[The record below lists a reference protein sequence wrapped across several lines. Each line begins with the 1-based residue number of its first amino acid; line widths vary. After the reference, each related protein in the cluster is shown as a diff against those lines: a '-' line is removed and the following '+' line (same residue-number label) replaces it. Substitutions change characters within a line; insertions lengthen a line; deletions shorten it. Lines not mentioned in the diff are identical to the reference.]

1 MLASQKAYEVLS
13 QTLLECIE
21 ATLQALWQPLS
32 AQLRVS
38 VSSPSLQAVVHTT
51 VALQWLGPWLSQSVA
66 PTAIPIPEAPVSSSS
81 HVEDLVQ
88 IAADVVVMR
97 AVANRVQLYVPPPTM
112 VEAAADA
119 TALLQDAPGEMSL
132 PWFPSAYYGI
142 AMHTILVHI
151 LSWVVR
157 LSKQDSRVIMLP
169 VSHSHSSD
177 ARIDLFFDATVQ
189 LDESA
194 WPAWLGP
201 QAHLQHV
208 LDELG
213 VSTTQAPLTADERAT
228 LPILAP
234 LGDAKNPT
242 YLQIALR
249 RPRSIDLISSVPAS
263 VADGTPSLVR
273 LVHALP
279 LQAMVPHLP
288 NKRVRIFPWGP
299 QKDHRCLQLQ
309 ACLVD
314 LGCDVD
320 IFRPDRMPQQGASAP
335 TSANATPDDALGP
348 PSGSGGATATSPAPG
363 TTSPA
368 GAASPD
374 TVVPSASTLHAVLN
388 GLPHPQAAEMF
399 SEHFLQSVEVEGRE
413 LDLIIVHNN
422 PSVLYGLLAA
432 HVHAP
437 IIYFAPPAALARM
450 ANGVDD
456 TRVVFLPVPVG
467 YVRLLWAIFSAWF
480 VYDSAS
486 MTYRSRN
493 GDGTE
498 LPATAPPSLPS
509 GKEPHTPHAP
519 PPAATRSASSDG
531 ETSAAATPSEPLV
544 RPTATRESSGA
555 SLTDLMD
562 AHADEDDAV
571 VASATATHKVDV
583 ASTPA
588 IPPLDLK
595 TGQTGAGADAD
606 AAAAA
611 DAADAAARP
620 PPSPETVVGDSFPT
634 PMQRVQEPPDYFTK
648 AVSQLA
654 TQPTNSG
661 LVIRSVDGRAAGIFF
676 QPPAETLAADG
687 AAAAGADAAAAGA
700 DAAGA
705 GADGT
710 SGAPVT
716 PDVGDASGT
725 LGSARGSVPDLPDL
739 VAKEADHEASFDL
752 SVPPSPLPPHA
763 RPLAAASSVPPLS
776 LHTDVGGA
784 AGAPSGASATA
795 SASASAADTPSSS
808 RSHASSATEL
818 SLSNTTFRAE
828 PVADALNV
836 TDPARGGEPL
846 FATGHVLKPVGFET
860 LLGLDTPDVSPGAPS
875 TTVPVAPAPAPSAAA
890 PTVVPPSLH
899 VDIERSVALERPP
912 SMVRPGAPHS
922 IELPPPPPIP
932 SQAASESV
940 KGQPTPYSHLSS
952 KLKRTS
958 AQPQSGMLI
967 GGHSHVRE
975 PASGGTTPAGTSAAS
990 VAHPPVYAQ
999 VPHVAVPSTSSV
1011 MAAATP
1017 GRVSPTVAARIQRR
1031 KLALRDDF
1039 LPPVKVLIVEDN
1051 VINQRILSTFLRK
1064 RQIKY
1069 EVAKDGR
1076 EAIDKWRQ
1084 GDFHLILM
1092 DIQLP
1097 VLNGIEATKEIRRLE
1112 CEARS
1117 HTHGDD
1123 VPPPMSPAARH
1134 SVIIVALTASVL
1146 SSDRVEALAAG
1157 CNDFL
1162 NKPVSLP
1169 WLQRKILEWGSMQ
1182 YLLHA
1187 GRAARAVAPGAP
1199 VTTPPTPGAPAAG
1212 AAHVAPPP
1220 PAGGARPPARQRGS
1234 FDRVVNEKAQ
1244 QVATRLHLSPPRAP
1258 RTPPRTTRMKEN
1270 KSDV

>member
-1 MLASQKAYEVLS
+1 MPASQKAYEVLS
-13 QTLLECIE
+13 QTLLECIDS
-21 ATLQALWQPLS
+21 TLQALWQPLS

-38 VSSPSLQAVVHTT
+38 ISSPSLQAVVHTT

-88 IAADVVVMR
+88 IASDVVVMR
-97 AVANRVQLYVPPPTM
+97 AVANRVQLYVPPPAA

-119 TALLQDAPGEMSL
+119 TAMLHDAPAELSL

-157 LSKQDSRVIMLP
+157 LSKQDSRVIVLP
-169 VSHSHSSD
+169 VSLAHSSD
-177 ARIDLFFDATVQ
+177 ARIDLFFDADVQ

-213 VSTTQAPLTADERAT
+213 VTTTQAPLTADERAA

-263 VADGTPSLVR
+263 VADGAPSLVR
-273 LVHALP
+273 LGHALP
-279 LQAMVPHLP
+279 LQAMLP
-288 NKRVRIFPWGP
+288 YLANKRVRLFPWGP

-309 ACLVD
+309 ACLAD
-314 LGCDVD
+314 FGSDVD
-320 IFRPDRMPQQGASAP
+320 IFRPDRMASYDESTTSVP
-335 TSANATPDDALGP
+335 TSTNATPDDALGP
-348 PSGSGGATATSPAPG
+348 TTGSGGAPATSPD
-363 TTSPA
+363 S
-368 GAASPD
+368 GA
-374 TVVPSASTLHAVLN
+374 PSASTLHAMLN

-432 HVHAP
+432 HVRAP

-450 ANGVDD
+450 ANAVDD
-456 TRVVFLPVPVG
+456 TRIVFLPVPVG

-480 VYDSAS
+480 VYDSTS

-498 LPATAPPSLPS
+498 LPATAPPPLP
-509 GKEPHTPHAP
+509 PTPHVP
-519 PPAATRSASSDG
+519 PPPQQTHTTSSDSG
-531 ETSAAATPSEPLV
+531 SSAEPTPTEPLV

-555 SLTDLMD
+555 SLTELID
-562 AHADEDDAV
+562 AHADEDDPIA
-571 VASATATHKVDV
+571 ATATATHALNI

-588 IPPLDLK
+588 IPSLDLG
-595 TGQTGAGADAD
+595 TAQTGATADAD
-606 AAAAA
+606 ATT
-611 DAADAAARP
+611 RP
-620 PPSPETVVGDSFPT
+620 PPSPETVVGDSFLT

-676 QPPAETLAADG
+676 QPPAETPAPDD
-687 AAAAGADAAAAGA
+687 AAAGAPAT
-700 DAAGA
+700 GA

-710 SGAPVT
+710 GDAPVT
-716 PDVGDASGT
+716 PDVGDGSGV
-725 LGSARGSVPDLPDL
+725 LGSARGSVSDLPEL

-752 SVPPSPLPPHA
+752 SGPASPLPPSA
-763 RPLAAASSVPPLS
+763 RALASAPVPPLS
-776 LHTDVGGA
+776 LHTDVGG
-784 AGAPSGASATA
+784 TA
-795 SASASAADTPSSS
+795 SASNSTSATASAADTPTSS

-836 TDPARGGEPL
+836 TDPVRGEPL
-846 FATGHVLKPVGFET
+846 FPTGHVLRPVGFET
-860 LLGLDTPDVSPGAPS
+860 LLGLDTPEVSPGAPVA
-875 TTVPVAPAPAPSAAA
+875 TAPVAPAPAPSVTMPTLA
-890 PTVVPPSLH
+890 PPALH
-899 VDIERSVALERPP
+899 IDIERSAALERPP
-912 SMVRPGAPHS
+912 SMVRPGAPQS
-922 IELPPPPPIP
+922 IELPPPPPLP

-958 AQPQSGMLI
+958 AQPQAGMLI

-975 PASGGTTPAGTSAAS
+975 PASGVTTPAGTGAVSAAQTPLHTH
-990 VAHPPVYAQ
+990 A
-999 VPHVAVPSTSSV
+999 PHTAVPSTSSA

-1017 GRVSPTVAARIQRR
+1017 GRVSPTLAARIQRR

-1097 VLNGIEATKEIRRLE
+1097 VLSGIEATKEIRRLE
-1112 CEARS
+1112 CEARTS
-1117 HTHGDD
+1117 THADD
-1123 VPPPMSPAARH
+1123 VPTAMSPAARH

-1187 GRAARAVAPGAP
+1187 GRAARAVASSA
-1199 VTTPPTPGAPAAG
+1199 VSTTPPAPGAPAAG
-1212 AAHVAPPP
+1212 AHAPL
-1220 PAGGARPPARQRGS
+1220 PAGGSARPPARQRGS
-1234 FDRVVNEKAQ
+1234 FDRVVNEKAK

-1258 RTPPRTTRMKEN
+1258 RAPHASPTPHAAPRAPRTKESE
-1270 KSDV
+1270 SDV

>member
-1 MLASQKAYEVLS
+1 MPASQKAYEVLS
-13 QTLLECIE
+13 QTLLECIDS
-21 ATLQALWQPLS
+21 TLQALWQPLS

-38 VSSPSLQAVVHTT
+38 ISSPSLQAVVHTT

-88 IAADVVVMR
+88 IASDVVVMR
-97 AVANRVQLYVPPPTM
+97 AVANRVQLYVPPPAA

-119 TALLQDAPGEMSL
+119 AALLHDAPAELSL

-157 LSKQDSRVIMLP
+157 LSKQDSRVIVLP
-169 VSHSHSSD
+169 VSLAHSSD
-177 ARIDLFFDATVQ
+177 ARIDLFFDADVQ

-213 VSTTQAPLTADERAT
+213 VTTTQAPLAAHERDA

-234 LGDAKNPT
+234 LGEAKNPT

-263 VADGTPSLVR
+263 VADGAPSLVR

-279 LQAMVPHLP
+279 LKAMLP
-288 NKRVRIFPWGP
+288 YLANKRVRLFPWGP

-309 ACLVD
+309 ACLAD
-314 LGCDVD
+314 FGCDVD
-320 IFRPDRMPQQGASAP
+320 IFRPDRMASNGES
-335 TSANATPDDALGP
+335 TSSVPALANATPEDTLGTTSASSGAP
-348 PSGSGGATATSPAPG
+348 VTSPDSGAPSAPATSPD
-363 TTSPA
+363 S
-368 GAASPD
+368 GA
-374 TVVPSASTLHAVLN
+374 PSASTLHAMLN

-432 HVHAP
+432 HVRAP

-450 ANGVDD
+450 ANAVDE
-456 TRVVFLPVPVG
+456 TRIVFLPVPVG
-467 YVRLLWAIFSAWF
+467 YMRLLWAIFSAWF
-480 VYDSAS
+480 VYDSTS
-486 MTYRSRN
+486 MSYRSRN

-498 LPATAPPSLPS
+498 LPATAPP
-509 GKEPHTPHAP
+509 PHPPTPHVP
-519 PPAATRSASSDG
+519 PPQEQTRTTSGDG
-531 ETSAAATPSEPLV
+531 ESSTEPTPAEPLV
-544 RPTATRESSGA
+544 RPTVTRESSGA
-555 SLTDLMD
+555 SLTELID
-562 AHADEDDAV
+562 ARSDKDDPIA
-571 VASATATHKVDV
+571 ATAAASHALDI

-588 IPPLDLK
+588 IPPLDLES
-595 TGQTGAGADAD
+595 GQSGAAADAD
-606 AAAAA
+606 AT
-611 DAADAAARP
+611 ARP

-676 QPPAETLAADG
+676 QPPSETPASDETPAGTRAD
-687 AAAAGADAAAAGA
+687 
-700 DAAGA
+700 GA
-705 GADGT
+705 GADGAG
-710 SGAPVT
+710 GAPVIS
-716 PDVGDASGT
+716 DIGDASGV
-725 LGSARGSVPDLPDL
+725 LGSARGSVSDLPEL

-752 SVPPSPLPPHA
+752 SVPPSPLPPSA
-763 RPLAAASSVPPLS
+763 RPLASAPVPPLS
-776 LHTDVGGA
+776 LHTDVGG
-784 AGAPSGASATA
+784 SGNTSN
-795 SASASAADTPSSS
+795 SASTTASAADTPTSS
-808 RSHASSATEL
+808 RSHTSSATEL
-818 SLSNTTFRAE
+818 NLSNTTFRAE
-828 PVADALNV
+828 PVADALNI
-836 TDPARGGEPL
+836 TDPERGEPL
-846 FATGHVLKPVGFET
+846 FSTGQVLKPVGFET
-860 LLGLDTPDVSPGAPS
+860 LLGLDTPDVLPGA
-875 TTVPVAPAPAPSAAA
+875 TGAAVPDASAPSLGVAVPTFA
-890 PTVVPPSLH
+890 PPALH
-899 VDIERSVALERPP
+899 IDVERSAALERPP
-912 SMVRPGAPHS
+912 SMVRPGAPQS
-922 IELPPPPPIP
+922 IELPPPPPLP
-932 SQAASESV
+932 SQATSESV

-958 AQPQSGMLI
+958 AQPQAGMLI

-975 PASGGTTPAGTSAAS
+975 PASGGTTPAGMSATS
-990 VAHPPVYAQ
+990 VAHLPLHPH
-999 VPHVAVPSTSSV
+999 VPHTALPSASSA

-1017 GRVSPTVAARIQRR
+1017 GRVSPTLAARIQRR

-1097 VLNGIEATKEIRRLE
+1097 VLSGIEATKEIRRLE
-1112 CEARS
+1112 CEART
-1117 HTHGDD
+1117 HTHADD
-1123 VPPPMSPAARH
+1123 VPTAMSPAARH

-1146 SSDRVEALAAG
+1146 NSDRVEALAAG

-1187 GRAARAVAPGAP
+1187 GRAARTGASCAAATTPPAPGA
-1199 VTTPPTPGAPAAG
+1199 
-1212 AAHVAPPP
+1212 HELP
-1220 PAGGARPPARQRGS
+1220 PAGGTRPPARQRGS
-1234 FDRVVNEKAQ
+1234 FDRVVNEKAK

-1258 RTPPRTTRMKEN
+1258 RALRTPHAPPRAPRTKEN
-1270 KSDV
+1270 ESDV